1 VIKAKCSI
9 TQESIA
15 DKQFKYFKTQYN
27 NIDEI
32 QKNMV
37 HAIMGLICI
46 MNIMLNEN
54 KKHNMGNN
62 VDVNLD

>member
-1 VIKAKCSI
+1 
-9 TQESIA
+9 
-15 DKQFKYFKTQYN
+15 
-27 NIDEI
+27 
-32 QKNMV
+32 MV
-37 HAIMGLICI
+37 HAIMGLIWI